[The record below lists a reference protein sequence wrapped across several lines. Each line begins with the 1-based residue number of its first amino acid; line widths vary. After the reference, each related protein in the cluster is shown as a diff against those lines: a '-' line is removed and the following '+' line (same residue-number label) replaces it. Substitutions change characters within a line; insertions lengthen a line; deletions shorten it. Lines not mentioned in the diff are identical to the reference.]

1 MLTTFATITAS
12 LLAAAAAIRALRVV
26 MRQTGLAYREGK
38 ALWLLV
44 GQLFKKQLIVRFPT

>member
-12 LLAAAAAIRALRVV
+12 LLATAAAIRAFRVIL
-26 MRQTGLAYREGK
+26 RQTGLAYREGK

-44 GQLFKKQLIVRFPT
+44 GQLFKKQLSVA